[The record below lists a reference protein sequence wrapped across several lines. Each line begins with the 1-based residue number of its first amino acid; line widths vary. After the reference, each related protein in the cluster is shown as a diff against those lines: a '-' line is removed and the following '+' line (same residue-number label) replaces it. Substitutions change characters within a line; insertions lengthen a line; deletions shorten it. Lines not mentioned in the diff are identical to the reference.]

1 MYHHLSQQNPTLTHR
16 PINFDSSKI
25 HPAFGTIQPMIP
37 QRHLQH
43 QQQRSMQ
50 HLPTYPT
57 STTITNNNRI
67 QPDQFDAATNSPI
80 FYGYVSMQSLPPLG
94 PKF

>member
-1 MYHHLSQQNPTLTHR
+1 
-16 PINFDSSKI
+16 
-25 HPAFGTIQPMIP
+25 MIP

-43 QQQRSMQ
+43 QQQRFMQ
-50 HLPTYPT
+50 HLSPYPT
-57 STTITNNNRI
+57 STTITNNNNNNRI